1 MSAKAYVGT
10 AKRTFEAA
18 VVHLLETD
26 YGVLGSRRV
35 LDLLSQDL
43 ETLVEQFYPAPDH
56 ISSGWMVF
64 TGTKASGNKAH
75 PGKSAADYELVT
87 LVWPVLLPEDLQQL
101 ASMPK
106 GRQGTQAR
114 AALLQQRL
122 VRIVE
127 YGWQHPQGPVLL
139 TQADL
144 AAMLSLSP
152 TRVSELLAKARRET
166 GKPLLTKGYYFDQGM
181 LPSHKNEVIALYE
194 AGLDEVEIARQ
205 TAHAQESVGRYIRD
219 YERVKLLL
227 THQTPVERIPSLIG
241 MQPNVARAYVALVY
255 QYHPDLKPEE
265 EVSPSQ
271 T

>member
-1 MSAKAYVGT
+1 MSAKAYAGT
-10 AKRTFEAA
+10 AKRTFTAA

-35 LDLLSQDL
+35 LNLLAQDL
-43 ETLVEQFYPAPDH
+43 QALVEQFYPVPDH

-87 LVWPVLLPEDLQQL
+87 LAWPVLLPEDLQQL
-101 ASMPK
+101 ASLPP
-106 GRQGTQAR
+106 GQPGAQAR
-114 AALLQQRL
+114 SDLLRQRL

-144 AAMLSLSP
+144 ATMLNLSP
-152 TRVSELLAKARRET
+152 VRVSELLAKARRET
-166 GKPLLTKGYYFDQGM
+166 GKPLTTKGYYFDQGM
-181 LPSHKNEVIALYE
+181 RPTHKNEAIALYE

-205 TAHAQESVGRYIRD
+205 IDHAQESVGQYIRD
-219 YERVKLLL
+219 YERVRLLL
-227 THQTPVERIPSLIG
+227 THKTPVEHIPHLIG
-241 MQPNVARAYVALVY
+241 MQPNVARAHVALVY
-255 QYHPDLKPEE
+255 QYHPDLCAEGMP
-265 EVSPSQ
+265 PSQ

>member
-1 MSAKAYVGT
+1 MSAKEYVGT
-10 AKRTFEAA
+10 AKRTFKAA
-18 VVHLLETD
+18 VVHVLETD

-35 LDLLSQDL
+35 LDLLAQDL
-43 ETLVEQFYPAPDH
+43 ETLVEQFYPAPEH
-56 ISSGWMVF
+56 MSSGWMVF

-87 LVWPVLLPEDLQQL
+87 LAWPVLLPEDVQQL
-101 ASMPK
+101 ASLPP
-106 GRQGTQAR
+106 GQPGTQAR
-114 AALLQQRL
+114 AALLQHRL

-127 YGWQHPQGPVLL
+127 YGWQHAQGPVLL

-144 AAMLSLSP
+144 ATMLGLSP

-194 AGLDEVEIARQ
+194 AGLDEIDIARQ
-205 TAHAQESVGRYIRD
+205 TAHAQASVGQYIRD

-227 THQTPVERIPSLIG
+227 THHTPVQHIPNLIG
-241 MQPNVARAYVALVY
+241 MQPNVVRAYVALVD
-255 QYHPDLKPEE
+255 QHHPDLRPE

>member
-1 MSAKAYVGT
+1 MSAKAYAGT
-10 AKRTFEAA
+10 AKRTFKAA

-35 LDLLSQDL
+35 LNLLAQDL
-43 ETLVEQFYPAPDH
+43 ETLVEQFYPVPDH

-64 TGTKASGNKAH
+64 TGTKASGSKAH
-75 PGKSAADYELVT
+75 PGQSAADYELVT
-87 LVWPVLLPEDLQQL
+87 LAWPVLLPEDLQQL
-101 ASMPK
+101 ASLPT
-106 GRQGTQAR
+106 GQPGTQAR
-114 AALLQQRL
+114 SALLQQRL

-127 YGWQHPQGPVLL
+127 YGWQHPKGPVLL

-144 AAMLSLSP
+144 AAMLNLSP
-152 TRVSELLAKARRET
+152 VRVSELLAQARRET

-181 LPSHKNEVIALYE
+181 RPTHKNEVIALYE
-194 AGLDEVEIARQ
+194 AGWDEVEIARQ
-205 TAHAQESVGRYIRD
+205 LAHAQESVGQYIRD

-227 THQTPVERIPSLIG
+227 THQAPAERIPNLIG

-265 EVSPSQ
+265 VSPPQ